1 VVLFNFSKLN
11 FKDKSVAMTIALA
24 SRLVLASVKNW
35 VALAVLAGLALMAPA
50 SFSQTDRSSAPNGQ
64 TTAPIGSTAVKPDAA
79 NPKKP
84 IESKSGWSKLTP
96 QQKTALQPLARS
108 WDSLSAGQQRKW
120 LEVSRNYHSL
130 TAADKASMHSRMAE
144 WAALSNRER
153 AEARLNFATTTEL
166 AHELTPQEKK
176 AKWEAYQS
184 LSAEEKRKLA
194 NQASRPPVGAATAIR
209 PVAPQKLVALP
220 VPANTTNKPPKIPA
234 DSTVNN
240 SAITADH

>member
-1 VVLFNFSKLN
+1 
-11 FKDKSVAMTIALA
+11 MTIAPV
-24 SRLVLASVKNW
+24 SRVVLASFKKW
-35 VALAVLAGLALMAPA
+35 MALPLLAVLALMASA
-50 SFSQTDRSSAPNGQ
+50 SFSQTDRSSAPSGR
-64 TTAPIGSTAVKPDAA
+64 TTAAPMTPKPDAA

-120 LEVSRNYHSL
+120 LEVSRNYPSL
-130 TAADKASMHSRMAE
+130 PDAHKANMHSRMAE
-144 WAALSNRER
+144 WGALSNRER

-184 LSAEEKRKLA
+184 LSAEEKKKLA
-194 NQASRPPVGAATAIR
+194 NKGARPPVGAATAIR
-209 PVAPQKLVALP
+209 PVAPQKLVTLP
-220 VPANTTNKPPKIPA
+220 TPAKTANKPSKMPA
-234 DSTVNN
+234 DSTGND
-240 SAITADH
+240 SATAVDH